1 MGNNEAVK
9 GRGGGSVDKA
19 IVLSACLQSQ
29 PVYSE
34 MDGRQ

>member
-19 IVLSACLQSQ
+19 IVLSVCPQSQ